1 MDFTFTEDQLLFQ
14 ASTRDFL
21 TGEVT
26 PERIRAG
33 WETPDGRDP
42 ALWQQLAELGLTGI
56 TVPEEFGGL
65 GMSELDFVLLAQEC
79 GYVALPEPL
88 VQTALVAVP
97 VLTGVHGAV
106 PDILVTRIKVRE
118 AAAALRSSRIRTSC
132 RAVVWGAAGT
142 VMR

>member
-56 TVPEEFGGL
+56 TVPEVCSAKLQQGGP
-65 GMSELDFVLLAQEC
+65 GGTHRPAGPASFA
-79 GYVALPEPL
+79 PPS
-88 VQTALVAVP
+88 VP
-97 VLTGVHGAV
+97 A
-106 PDILVTRIKVRE
+106 E
-118 AAAALRSSRIRTSC
+118 NA
-132 RAVVWGAAGT
+132 
-142 VMR
+142 